1 MTSEWSDSARA
12 VLAARIQQRMDE
24 LGIDTAIEMIRRTGM
39 APTTWYRIEQA
50 KTVAPR
56 TYRKVDAA
64 LDWRRGSCEAIL
76 TGGEPTPIEPVP
88 LPVLALDRDQLR
100 ETARRLRR
108 QADDLDRLSEILP
121 D

>member
-24 LGIDTAIEMIRRTGM
+24 LSIDTAIEMIRRTGM

-76 TGGEPTPIEPVP
+76 AGGEPTPADSEPP
-88 LPVLALDRDQLR
+88 RQTYDGDELRELRDQLNVI
-100 ETARRLRR
+100 
-108 QADDLDRLSEILP
+108 LDRIEEIQRRR
-121 D
+121 